1 MNSTAQL
8 LASMS
13 KNVEMGVGTIDHLR
27 ELATD
32 RTFIERL
39 DDQYHRYQQLAGD
52 IQSMQASHGYE
63 QTSLSPMEKW
73 RTDMMI
79 SMKTLMDK
87 SDSHLAE
94 MLTIGSTMGVVAAI
108 RNAHQYDDAER
119 EALALN
125 DRMKKAEEDHLHTL
139 KEFL

>member
-1 MNSTAQL
+1 
-8 LASMS
+8 MS
-13 KNVEMGVGTIDHLR
+13 KNVEMGVGTIDHIR

-32 RTFIERL
+32 PTFVDRL
-39 DDQYHRYQQLAGD
+39 DDQYHRYQKLAGD
-52 IQSMQASHGYE
+52 IRSMQASYGCE
-63 QTSLSPMEKW
+63 KTSLSAMEKW

-79 SMKTLMDK
+79 DMKTLMDK

-108 RNAHQYDDAER
+108 RNAHQYSDADK

-125 DRMKKAEEDHLHTL
+125 ERMQQAEEQHLHAL